1 MAYEGG
7 NLKSTSINGVKLYTV
22 ASQQRSLATWLD
34 PKKMRALRKD
44 KDYTSRVDLV
54 QDLRFE
60 IATSKIKATPDG
72 EFLIAS
78 GIYPPQVKVYELREL
93 SLKFKRHFDSEII
106 DFQILDDDYSKL
118 AFMCADRSIV
128 LHAKYGKHY
137 SLRIPR
143 VGRDIEFDYWSA
155 DLLCAASSP
164 DVYRINLQQG
174 RFLSPLNTESSAIN
188 VVSRSKIHGIVACGG
203 EDGAVECFDTRT
215 KLSSIGRI
223 DAVAPAGDKAQEV
236 TALAFDDIGGFQMA
250 VGSSSGKVL
259 IYDLR
264 SSVPIRIKDHM
275 YDSPI
280 LDIKWHST
288 LNSEKPKM
296 ITTDK
301 HIVRIWDPDTGE
313 GMTSIEPTLG
323 PINDTCVFKDSGLM
337 LLALNSSQIPS
348 YFLPALGPA
357 PKWCSYLENLT
368 EELEEGAQTTI
379 YDDFK
384 FLTKEEL
391 ERLNLTNLIGTNLL
405 RAYLHGFFIDYRL
418 YKKAKSLVD
427 PFAYDAYI
435 EQRKK
440 EKLDEERAN
449 RITMKRKLPKVN
461 RRLANQILED
471 EEAEKEKKDEDTEK
485 EKKDD
490 VNKTK
495 KASKK
500 KKGFS
505 SEIFQDERFSNMFK
519 NENFEIDEF
528 SQEYLAL
535 HPVSSTKQPSLV
547 EEHFEPVSEDSDQSI
562 SNSDASVASESEDE
576 PGSGKHKKARV
587 PKLYEVKDER
597 HAEAFWNRVS
607 LAKENRLTM
616 EERVAAMGDNK
627 RDSGILNEV
636 KLGPGGS
643 REISFR
649 PRSSARYK
657 EDDDDEGPRKKN
669 MRSAE
674 FAGSKGKSGVRG
686 RMRPGQSRGRG
697 RGRGRRGHR

>member
-1 MAYEGG
+1 PPLSRPPDEPIAAFSLTLLPPRATGVVIFSFLRNRNSRGFDFSVFSLFVSYKSPMAYEGG

-22 ASQQRSLATWLD
+22 ASQQRSVATWLN
-34 PKKMRALRKD
+34 PKKLRALRKD

-54 QDLRFE
+54 QDLRFD

-128 LHAKYGKHY
+128 LHAKYGKHH

-143 VGRDIEFDYWSA
+143 VGRNIEFDYWSA

-164 DVYRINLQQG
+164 DLYRISLQQG
-174 RFLSPLNTESSAIN
+174 RFLPPLNTESPAIN
-188 VVSRSKIHGIVACGG
+188 VVSRSKLHGIVACGG
-203 EDGAVECFDTRT
+203 IDGAVECFDTRT
-215 KLSSIGRI
+215 KLSSIGRL
-223 DAVAPAGDKAQEV
+223 DAIAPAGDKDQEV
-236 TALAFDDIGGFQMA
+236 TALAFDDISGFQMA

-264 SSVPIRIKDHM
+264 SSDPIRIKDHL

-301 HIVRIWDPDTGE
+301 HIVRIWDPDT
-313 GMTSIEPTLG
+313 
-323 PINDTCVFKDSGLM
+323 
-337 LLALNSSQIPS
+337 A
-348 YFLPALGPA
+348 
-357 PKWCSYLENLT
+357 
-368 EELEEGAQTTI
+368 
-379 YDDFK
+379 
-384 FLTKEEL
+384 
-391 ERLNLTNLIGTNLL
+391 
-405 RAYLHGFFIDYRL
+405 
-418 YKKAKSLVD
+418 KALVD

-449 RITMKRKLPKVN
+449 RITVKRKLPKVN
-461 RRLANQILED
+461 RRLANQILEE
-471 EEAEKEKKDEDTEK
+471 EEAETEKKEEDI
-485 EKKDD
+485 
-490 VNKTK
+490 NKTK

-500 KKGFS
+500 KKGLN
-505 SEIFQDERFSNMFK
+505 SEIFQDERFANMFK
-519 NENFEIDEF
+519 NENFEIDEL

-535 HPVSSTKQPSLV
+535 HPMASTKQPSLV
-547 EEHFEPVSEDSDQSI
+547 EEHFQPVLEDSDENL
-562 SNSDASVASESEDE
+562 SNSEASVESDSEDE
-576 PGSGKHKKARV
+576 PSNDKHKRARV

-607 LAKENRLTM
+607 LAKEDRLTM
-616 EERVAAMGDNK
+616 EEKIAAIGDNK
-627 RDSGILNEV
+627 QDSGILNEV
-636 KLGPGGS
+636 KSGPGGS
-643 REISFR
+643 REISFK

-669 MRSAE
+669 WRSTE
-674 FAGSKGKSGVRG
+674 FSGPHANKSGSQG
-686 RMRPGQSRGRG
+686 HSRGRG
-697 RGRGRRGHR
+697 GNSRGRGGNSRGRGGNSRGRRGRR